1 MRTVRV
7 NAASKSYDVLIG
19 RGAVNVLGDEAK
31 KVCPGALKVLV
42 VSESNVAPLYLDA
55 VKAKLAD
62 AGLEVFDY
70 VFEAGEQNKNINEI
84 AGMWNK
90 MAENGFTRTDFVV
103 GLGGGVT
110 TDMAG
115 FAASTFLRG
124 IKVIQLP
131 TSLLAMVDASV
142 GGKTGI
148 DIPMG
153 KNQVG
158 AFWQPSLVL
167 EDISFLKTLPDEVF
181 TEGMGEVTKHAF
193 IMDLELLGKLEKA
206 DGNIRDDE
214 DVLEEIVYM
223 NVADKASVVGEDE
236 TDNGRRQTLNFGHTV
251 GHVIERDS
259 GFAKPHGMC
268 VAMGMG
274 IIIDAC
280 VRAGTLKKED
290 ADGYTC
296 KQDRRSRDKEDDS
309 KGVPGFFVIMKIF
322 CKQLNLDV
330 KAPPSKSVYHR
341 ELIVNY
347 ILGARGKFLDDSDGD
362 NDDVRATK
370 SCLRALEED
379 SKEIIL
385 NCNESG
391 STLRFMIPVALA
403 MKSPST
409 EKLIFKTRGRLIERP
424 VKELEECLK
433 PFGVEIIKDAEANEI
448 TVTGNIDAGRY
459 VIDGSVSSQYISGL
473 LMALSAFR

>member
-1 MRTVRV
+1 MRTVHV

-19 RGAVNVLGDEAK
+19 RNAVKLLGEEAG
-31 KVCPGALKVLV
+31 KVCPGALKCLI
-42 VSESNVAPLYLDA
+42 VSETNVAPLYLDT
-55 VKAKLAD
+55 VKDQLEK
-62 AGLEVFDY
+62 AGYEVIDY
-70 VFEAGEQNKNINEI
+70 VFGAGEQNKGINEI

-90 MAENGFTRTDFVV
+90 MAEAGFTRTDFVV

-193 IMDLELLGKLEKA
+193 IMDTALFDKLVKA
-206 DGNIRDDE
+206 NGDIRSDE
-214 DVLEEIVYM
+214 NLLEEIVYM
-223 NVADKASVVGEDE
+223 NVSDKASVVGEDE

-259 GFAKPHGMC
+259 GFTKPHGIC
-268 VAMGMG
+268 VAKGMG
-274 IIIDAC
+274 IVIDAS
-280 VRAGTLKKED
+280 VRAGCLSKAD
-290 ADGYTC
+290 ADKMKDLLALYNLPTTDDITPEAIVEGAMN
-296 KQDRRSRDKEDDS
+296 DKKKRGDTLS
-309 KGVPGFFVIMKIF
+309 VILVNKIGQAEIRKMNKEEF
-322 CKQLNLDV
+322 L
-330 KAPPSKSVYHR
+330 
-341 ELIVNY
+341 
-347 ILGARGKFLDDSDGD
+347 KFL
-362 NDDVRATK
+362 
-370 SCLRALEED
+370 
-379 SKEIIL
+379 
-385 NCNESG
+385 
-391 STLRFMIPVALA
+391 
-403 MKSPST
+403 
-409 EKLIFKTRGRLIERP
+409 
-424 VKELEECLK
+424 
-433 PFGVEIIKDAEANEI
+433 
-448 TVTGNIDAGRY
+448 
-459 VIDGSVSSQYISGL
+459 SV
-473 LMALSAFR
+473 

>member
-7 NAASKSYDVLIG
+7 NAASKSYDVIIG
-19 RGAVNVLGDEAK
+19 KDAIELLGSEAK
-31 KVCPGALKVLV
+31 KIAPGAVKVLV
-42 VSESNVAPLYLDA
+42 VSESNVAPLYLDK
-55 VKAKLAD
+55 VKDELEG
-62 AGLEVFDY
+62 AGFEVADY
-70 VFEAGEQNKNINEI
+70 VFGAGEQNKNINEI

-90 MAENGFTRTDFVV
+90 MAEAGFTRTDFVV

-124 IKVIQLP
+124 IKVIQVP

-193 IMDLELLGKLEKA
+193 IMDLELFEKLYKA
-206 DGNIRDDE
+206 GGDIRSDE
-214 DVLEEIVYM
+214 DLLEEIVCM

-259 GFAKPHGMC
+259 GFTKPHGIC
-268 VAMGMG
+268 VAKGMG
-274 IIIDAC
+274 IVIDAC
-280 VRAGTLKKED
+280 VRAGTLAPED
-290 ADGYTC
+290 AEKMKALLKLYKLPVTDDITPEAIVEGAMN
-296 KQDRRSRDKEDDS
+296 DKKKRGDTLS
-309 KGVPGFFVIMKIF
+309 VILVNKIG
-322 CKQLNLDV
+322 
-330 KAPPSKSVYHR
+330 KAEIKKMTA
-341 ELIVNY
+341 EEFL
-347 ILGARGKFLDDSDGD
+347 KFL
-362 NDDVRATK
+362 
-370 SCLRALEED
+370 
-379 SKEIIL
+379 
-385 NCNESG
+385 
-391 STLRFMIPVALA
+391 
-403 MKSPST
+403 
-409 EKLIFKTRGRLIERP
+409 
-424 VKELEECLK
+424 
-433 PFGVEIIKDAEANEI
+433 
-448 TVTGNIDAGRY
+448 
-459 VIDGSVSSQYISGL
+459 SV
-473 LMALSAFR
+473 

>member
-7 NAASKSYDVLIG
+7 NAASKSYDVIIG
-19 RGAVNVLGDEAK
+19 KDAIELLGAEAK
-31 KVCPGALKVLV
+31 KLAPGAVKVLV
-42 VSESNVAPLYLDA
+42 VSESNVAPLYLDK
-55 VKAKLAD
+55 VKDELEG
-62 AGLEVFDY
+62 AGFEVADY
-70 VFEAGEQNKNINEI
+70 VFGAGEQNKNINEI

-90 MAENGFTRTDFVV
+90 MAEAGFTRTDFVV

-124 IKVIQLP
+124 IKVIQVP

-193 IMDLELLGKLEKA
+193 IMDPELFDKLMEA
-206 DGNIRDDE
+206 DGDIRSDE
-214 DVLEEIVYM
+214 DLLEEIVCM

-259 GFAKPHGMC
+259 GFTKPHGIC
-268 VAMGMG
+268 VAKGMG
-274 IIIDAC
+274 IVIDAC
-280 VRAGTLKKED
+280 VRAGTLASDDAEKMKALLKLYKLPVTDDITPEAIVEGAMNDKKKRGD
-290 ADGYTC
+290 TL
-296 KQDRRSRDKEDDS
+296 S
-309 KGVPGFFVIMKIF
+309 VILVNKIG
-322 CKQLNLDV
+322 
-330 KAPPSKSVYHR
+330 KAEIKKMTA
-341 ELIVNY
+341 EEFL
-347 ILGARGKFLDDSDGD
+347 KFL
-362 NDDVRATK
+362 
-370 SCLRALEED
+370 
-379 SKEIIL
+379 
-385 NCNESG
+385 
-391 STLRFMIPVALA
+391 
-403 MKSPST
+403 
-409 EKLIFKTRGRLIERP
+409 
-424 VKELEECLK
+424 
-433 PFGVEIIKDAEANEI
+433 
-448 TVTGNIDAGRY
+448 
-459 VIDGSVSSQYISGL
+459 SV
-473 LMALSAFR
+473 

>member
-1 MRTVRV
+1 MRTVHV

-19 RGAVNVLGDEAK
+19 KDAVASLGEEAK
-31 KVCPGALKVLV
+31 KVCPGALKALI
-42 VSESNVAPLYLDA
+42 VSETNVAPLYLDT
-55 VKAKLAD
+55 VKDQLEK
-62 AGLEVFDY
+62 AGYEVINY
-70 VFEAGEQNKNINEI
+70 VFGAGEQNKSINEI

-90 MAENGFTRTDFVV
+90 MAEAGFTRTDFVV

-193 IMDLELLGKLEKA
+193 IMDTALFDKLVKA
-206 DGNIRDDE
+206 GGDIRSDE
-214 DVLEEIVYM
+214 DLLEEIVYM
-223 NVADKASVVGEDE
+223 NVSDKASVVGEDE

-259 GFAKPHGMC
+259 GFTKPHGIC
-268 VAMGMG
+268 VAKGMG
-274 IIIDAC
+274 IVIDAS
-280 VRAGTLKKED
+280 VRAGCLSKED
-290 ADGYTC
+290 ADKMKDLLALYNLPTTDDITPEAIVEGAMN
-296 KQDRRSRDKEDDS
+296 DKKKRGDTLS
-309 KGVPGFFVIMKIF
+309 VILVNKIGQAEIRKMNKEEF
-322 CKQLNLDV
+322 L
-330 KAPPSKSVYHR
+330 
-341 ELIVNY
+341 
-347 ILGARGKFLDDSDGD
+347 KFL
-362 NDDVRATK
+362 
-370 SCLRALEED
+370 
-379 SKEIIL
+379 
-385 NCNESG
+385 
-391 STLRFMIPVALA
+391 
-403 MKSPST
+403 
-409 EKLIFKTRGRLIERP
+409 
-424 VKELEECLK
+424 
-433 PFGVEIIKDAEANEI
+433 
-448 TVTGNIDAGRY
+448 
-459 VIDGSVSSQYISGL
+459 SV
-473 LMALSAFR
+473 

>member
-290 ADGYTC
+290 ADRMKNLLKLYKLPVTDDITPEAIVEGAMN
-296 KQDRRSRDKEDDS
+296 DKKKRGNTLS
-309 KGVPGFFVIMKIF
+309 VILVNKIGEAEI
-322 CKQLNLDV
+322 K
-330 KAPPSKSVYHR
+330 KMTAK
-341 ELIVNY
+341 E
-347 ILGARGKFLDDSDGD
+347 FLD
-362 NDDVRATK
+362 
-370 SCLRALEED
+370 
-379 SKEIIL
+379 
-385 NCNESG
+385 
-391 STLRFMIPVALA
+391 F
-403 MKSPST
+403 
-409 EKLIFKTRGRLIERP
+409 
-424 VKELEECLK
+424 
-433 PFGVEIIKDAEANEI
+433 
-448 TVTGNIDAGRY
+448 
-459 VIDGSVSSQYISGL
+459 
-473 LMALSAFR
+473 LSL

>member
-7 NAASKSYDVLIG
+7 NAASKSYDVIIG
-19 RGAVNVLGDEAK
+19 KDAIELLGQEAK
-31 KVCPGALKVLV
+31 KLAPGAIKALI
-42 VSESNVAPLYLDA
+42 VSESNVAPLYLDK
-55 VKAKLAD
+55 VKAQLEG
-62 AGLEVFDY
+62 AGFEVKDY

-84 AGMWNK
+84 SGMWNK
-90 MAENGFTRTDFVV
+90 MAEAGFTRTDFVV

-124 IKVIQLP
+124 IKVIQVP

-193 IMDLELLGKLEKA
+193 IMDLDLFDKLEKA
-206 DGNIRDDE
+206 NGNIRDDE
-214 DVLEEIVYM
+214 DLLAEIVGM

-259 GFAKPHGMC
+259 GFTKPHGIC
-268 VAMGMG
+268 VAKGMG
-274 IIIDAC
+274 IVIDAS
-280 VRAGTLKKED
+280 VRAGTLASDDAEKMKNLLKLYNLPVSDDITPEAIVEGAMNDKKKRGD
-290 ADGYTC
+290 TL
-296 KQDRRSRDKEDDS
+296 S
-309 KGVPGFFVIMKIF
+309 VILVNKIG
-322 CKQLNLDV
+322 
-330 KAPPSKSVYHR
+330 KAEIKKMTA
-341 ELIVNY
+341 EEFL
-347 ILGARGKFLDDSDGD
+347 KFL
-362 NDDVRATK
+362 
-370 SCLRALEED
+370 
-379 SKEIIL
+379 
-385 NCNESG
+385 
-391 STLRFMIPVALA
+391 
-403 MKSPST
+403 
-409 EKLIFKTRGRLIERP
+409 
-424 VKELEECLK
+424 
-433 PFGVEIIKDAEANEI
+433 
-448 TVTGNIDAGRY
+448 
-459 VIDGSVSSQYISGL
+459 SV
-473 LMALSAFR
+473 

>member
-1 MRTVRV
+1 MRTITVR
-7 NAASKSYDVLIG
+7 AASKSYEVLIG
-19 RGAVNVLGDEAK
+19 TGAVSVLGEQAK
-31 KVCPGALKVLV
+31 KVCPGALKALV
-42 VSESNVAPLYLDA
+42 VSETNVAKYYLDK
-55 VKAKLAD
+55 VKNVLAE
-62 AGLEVFDY
+62 AGFEVIDY

-84 AGMWNK
+84 AGMWNR
-90 MAENGFTRTDFVV
+90 MAEAGFTRTDFVV

-158 AFWQPSLVL
+158 AFWQPSVVI

-193 IMDLELLGKLEKA
+193 IMDLALLEKLENA
-206 DGNIRDDE
+206 GGDIRSDE
-214 DVLEEIVYM
+214 SVLEEIVAM

-259 GFAKPHGMC
+259 GFTKPHGVC
-268 VAMGMG
+268 VAKGMG

-280 VRAGTLKKED
+280 VNAGTLAKED
-290 ADGYTC
+290 AERMKNLLTLYKLPTGDEITPEEIVAGAMN
-296 KQDRRSRDKEDDS
+296 DKKKRGNTLS
-309 KGVPGFFVIMKIF
+309 VILVNKIGNAEIRKMTAEEF
-322 CKQLNLDV
+322 L
-330 KAPPSKSVYHR
+330 
-341 ELIVNY
+341 
-347 ILGARGKFLDDSDGD
+347 KFL
-362 NDDVRATK
+362 
-370 SCLRALEED
+370 
-379 SKEIIL
+379 
-385 NCNESG
+385 
-391 STLRFMIPVALA
+391 
-403 MKSPST
+403 
-409 EKLIFKTRGRLIERP
+409 
-424 VKELEECLK
+424 
-433 PFGVEIIKDAEANEI
+433 
-448 TVTGNIDAGRY
+448 
-459 VIDGSVSSQYISGL
+459 SV
-473 LMALSAFR
+473 

>member
-1 MRTVRV
+1 MRTITVR
-7 NAASKSYDVLIG
+7 AASKSYEVLIG
-19 RGAVNVLGDEAK
+19 TGAVSVLGEQAK
-31 KVCPGALKVLV
+31 KVCPGALKALV
-42 VSESNVAPLYLDA
+42 VSETNVAKYYLDK
-55 VKAKLAD
+55 VKNVLAE
-62 AGLEVFDY
+62 AGFEVIDY

-90 MAENGFTRTDFVV
+90 MAEAGFTRTDFVV

-115 FAASTFLRG
+115 FVASTFLRG

-158 AFWQPSLVL
+158 AFWQPSVVI

-193 IMDLELLGKLEKA
+193 IMDLALLEKLENA
-206 DGNIRDDE
+206 NGDIRSDE
-214 DVLEEIVYM
+214 SVLEEIVAM

-259 GFAKPHGMC
+259 GFTKPHGVC
-268 VAMGMG
+268 VAKGMG

-280 VRAGTLKKED
+280 VNAGTLAKED
-290 ADGYTC
+290 ADRMKNLLTLYKLPTGDGITPEEIVAGAMN
-296 KQDRRSRDKEDDS
+296 DKKKRGNTLS
-309 KGVPGFFVIMKIF
+309 VILVNKIGNAEIRKMTAEEF
-322 CKQLNLDV
+322 L
-330 KAPPSKSVYHR
+330 
-341 ELIVNY
+341 
-347 ILGARGKFLDDSDGD
+347 KFL
-362 NDDVRATK
+362 
-370 SCLRALEED
+370 
-379 SKEIIL
+379 
-385 NCNESG
+385 
-391 STLRFMIPVALA
+391 
-403 MKSPST
+403 
-409 EKLIFKTRGRLIERP
+409 
-424 VKELEECLK
+424 
-433 PFGVEIIKDAEANEI
+433 
-448 TVTGNIDAGRY
+448 
-459 VIDGSVSSQYISGL
+459 SV
-473 LMALSAFR
+473 

>member
-1 MRTVRV
+1 MRTITVRT
-7 NAASKSYDVLIG
+7 ASKSYEVLIG
-19 RGAVNVLGDEAK
+19 TGAVSVLGEQAK
-31 KVCPGALKVLV
+31 KVCPGALKALV
-42 VSESNVAPLYLDA
+42 VSETNVAKYYLDK
-55 VKAKLAD
+55 VKNVLAE
-62 AGLEVFDY
+62 AGFEVIDY

-84 AGMWNK
+84 AGMWNR
-90 MAENGFTRTDFVV
+90 MAEAGFTRTDFVV

-158 AFWQPSLVL
+158 AFWQPSVVI

-193 IMDLELLGKLEKA
+193 IMDLALLEKLENA
-206 DGNIRDDE
+206 NGDIRSDE
-214 DVLEEIVYM
+214 SVLEEIVAM

-259 GFAKPHGMC
+259 GFTKPHGVC
-268 VAMGMG
+268 VAKGMG

-280 VRAGTLKKED
+280 VNAGTLAKED
-290 ADGYTC
+290 AERMKNLLTLYKLPTGDGITP
-296 KQDRRSRDKEDDS
+296 DEIVAGAMNDKKKRGNTLS
-309 KGVPGFFVIMKIF
+309 VILVNKIGNAEIRKMTAEEF
-322 CKQLNLDV
+322 L
-330 KAPPSKSVYHR
+330 
-341 ELIVNY
+341 
-347 ILGARGKFLDDSDGD
+347 KFL
-362 NDDVRATK
+362 
-370 SCLRALEED
+370 
-379 SKEIIL
+379 
-385 NCNESG
+385 
-391 STLRFMIPVALA
+391 
-403 MKSPST
+403 
-409 EKLIFKTRGRLIERP
+409 
-424 VKELEECLK
+424 
-433 PFGVEIIKDAEANEI
+433 
-448 TVTGNIDAGRY
+448 
-459 VIDGSVSSQYISGL
+459 SV
-473 LMALSAFR
+473 

>member
-7 NAASKSYDVLIG
+7 NALSKSYDVLIG
-19 RGAVNVLGDEAK
+19 KNAVEALGEEAK

-42 VSESNVAPLYLDA
+42 VSETNVAALYLDP
-55 VKAKLAD
+55 VKAQLEG
-62 AGLEVFDY
+62 AGFEVTDY

-90 MAENGFTRTDFVV
+90 MAEAGFTRTDFVV

-193 IMDLELLGKLEKA
+193 IMDLELFDKLGKA
-206 DGNIRDDE
+206 NGDIRSDE
-214 DVLEEIVYM
+214 DLLEEIVCM
-223 NVADKASVVGEDE
+223 NVSDKASVVGEDE
-236 TDNGRRQTLNFGHTV
+236 NDNGRRQTLNFGHTV

-259 GFAKPHGMC
+259 GFTKPHGIC
-268 VAMGMG
+268 VAKGMG
-274 IIIDAC
+274 IIMDAS
-280 VRAGTLKKED
+280 VR
-290 ADGYTC
+290 
-296 KQDRRSRDKEDDS
+296 
-309 KGVPGFFVIMKIF
+309 
-322 CKQLNLDV
+322 N
-330 KAPPSKSVYHR
+330 
-341 ELIVNY
+341 
-347 ILGARGKFLDDSDGD
+347 
-362 NDDVRATK
+362 
-370 SCLRALEED
+370 
-379 SKEIIL
+379 
-385 NCNESG
+385 
-391 STLRFMIPVALA
+391 
-403 MKSPST
+403 
-409 EKLIFKTRGRLIERP
+409 
-424 VKELEECLK
+424 
-433 PFGVEIIKDAEANEI
+433 
-448 TVTGNIDAGRY
+448 
-459 VIDGSVSSQYISGL
+459 GL
-473 LMALSAFR
+473 LDAKEAERMKE

>member
-1 MRTVRV
+1 MRKVRV

-19 RGAVNVLGDEAK
+19 KHAVEVLGEEAK
-31 KVCPGALKVLV
+31 KVCPGALKALL
-42 VSESNVAPLYLDA
+42 VSETNVAKFYLDT
-55 VKAKLAD
+55 VKSRLED
-62 AGLEVFDY
+62 AGFEVISY

-84 AGMWNK
+84 AGMWNS
-90 MAENGFTRTDFVV
+90 MAEAGFTRTDFVV

-167 EDISFLKTLPDEVF
+167 EDITFLKTLPDEVF

-193 IMDLELLGKLEKA
+193 IMDLKLFDALEKA

-214 DVLEEIVYM
+214 DLLEEIVYM
-223 NVADKASVVGEDE
+223 NVSDKASVVGEDE

-259 GFAKPHGMC
+259 GFTKPHGIC
-268 VAMGMG
+268 VAKGMG
-274 IIIDAC
+274 IIIDAS
-280 VRAGTLKKED
+280 VRAGSLDAGEAEKMKALLKMYKLPVSDEITPEDIVAGAMNDKKKRGDTLSVILVNEIGKAEIKKMTAE
-290 ADGYTC
+290 
-296 KQDRRSRDKEDDS
+296 E
-309 KGVPGFFVIMKIF
+309 F
-322 CKQLNLDV
+322 L
-330 KAPPSKSVYHR
+330 
-341 ELIVNY
+341 
-347 ILGARGKFLDDSDGD
+347 KFL
-362 NDDVRATK
+362 
-370 SCLRALEED
+370 
-379 SKEIIL
+379 
-385 NCNESG
+385 
-391 STLRFMIPVALA
+391 
-403 MKSPST
+403 
-409 EKLIFKTRGRLIERP
+409 
-424 VKELEECLK
+424 
-433 PFGVEIIKDAEANEI
+433 
-448 TVTGNIDAGRY
+448 
-459 VIDGSVSSQYISGL
+459 SV
-473 LMALSAFR
+473 

>member
-7 NAASKSYDVLIG
+7 NAASKSYDVIIG
-19 RGAVNVLGDEAK
+19 KDAIGLLGEEAK
-31 KVCPGALKVLV
+31 KLAPGAVKVLI
-42 VSESNVAPLYLDA
+42 VSESNVAPLYLDK
-55 VKAKLAD
+55 VKDELEG
-62 AGLEVFDY
+62 AGFEVADY
-70 VFEAGEQNKNINEI
+70 VFGAGEQNKNINEI

-90 MAENGFTRTDFVV
+90 MAEAGFTRTDFVV

-124 IKVIQLP
+124 IKVIQVP

-193 IMDLELLGKLEKA
+193 IMDLELFEKLYKA
-206 DGNIRDDE
+206 GGDIRSDE
-214 DVLEEIVYM
+214 DLLEEIVCM

-259 GFAKPHGMC
+259 GFTKPHGIC
-268 VAMGMG
+268 VAKGMG
-274 IIIDAC
+274 IVIDAC
-280 VRAGTLKKED
+280 VRAGTLAPED
-290 ADGYTC
+290 AEKMKALLKLYKLPVTDDITPEAIVEGAMN
-296 KQDRRSRDKEDDS
+296 DKKKRGDTLS
-309 KGVPGFFVIMKIF
+309 VILVNKIG
-322 CKQLNLDV
+322 
-330 KAPPSKSVYHR
+330 KAEIKKMTA
-341 ELIVNY
+341 EEFL
-347 ILGARGKFLDDSDGD
+347 KFL
-362 NDDVRATK
+362 
-370 SCLRALEED
+370 
-379 SKEIIL
+379 
-385 NCNESG
+385 
-391 STLRFMIPVALA
+391 
-403 MKSPST
+403 
-409 EKLIFKTRGRLIERP
+409 
-424 VKELEECLK
+424 
-433 PFGVEIIKDAEANEI
+433 
-448 TVTGNIDAGRY
+448 
-459 VIDGSVSSQYISGL
+459 SV
-473 LMALSAFR
+473 